1 MKDNE
6 QIGFVLSL
14 FQVYVVGSDKLHECI
29 LKFPVTSNKK
39 NYIITNIYT
48 VNNWQT
54 KSCKTYPF

>member
-39 NYIITNIYT
+39 NLYHN
-48 VNNWQT
+48 
-54 KSCKTYPF
+54 